1 MKKVSIIT
9 RHNVLNYG
17 SVLQAFATQEVVKNL
32 GYDPVVVDYRRCA
45 ETLDSLVKR
54 YSEGRSLPHRIYRN
68 TVWRL
73 LYSAGEK
80 RFKSMR
86 EQYLTLSPHCDETSI
101 DALLPNTDIYL
112 TGSDQVWNEL
122 GDGSLDPVFFW
133 DGLSKVEGK
142 KVVSYAASFGRGGVV
157 KGYESQIGNWLKRYD
172 AISVREDSG
181 KDIVE
186 SYGLK
191 AEQVLDPTLLLNR
204 SEWNKIASKKAP
216 VEKPYALVYNL
227 HPDSDMLQYVKDKT
241 AGSNL
246 EIVSVCPTFRRR
258 VGKQVVLPPLE
269 DFLALFRD
277 ASCVYTDSFHGT
289 AFCINLGTPFVEIFP
304 KANAARNKS
313 VLRLFGL
320 ENRAWDTFQGNAWD
334 DDIDWQHVGEV
345 LDGERNRS
353 LSWLDR
359 ALKE

>member
-17 SVLQAFATQEVVKNL
+17 SVLQAYATQEVVKNL

-73 LYSAGEK
+73 LYGAGEK

-122 GDGSLDPVFFW
+122 GDGSLDPIFFW

-142 KVVSYAASFGRGGVV
+142 KVVSYAATFWTWWRCKGV
-157 KGYESQIGNWLKRYD
+157 
-172 AISVREDSG
+172 
-181 KDIVE
+181 
-186 SYGLK
+186 
-191 AEQVLDPTLLLNR
+191 
-204 SEWNKIASKKAP
+204 
-216 VEKPYALVYNL
+216 
-227 HPDSDMLQYVKDKT
+227 
-241 AGSNL
+241 
-246 EIVSVCPTFRRR
+246 
-258 VGKQVVLPPLE
+258 
-269 DFLALFRD
+269 
-277 ASCVYTDSFHGT
+277 
-289 AFCINLGTPFVEIFP
+289 
-304 KANAARNKS
+304 
-313 VLRLFGL
+313 
-320 ENRAWDTFQGNAWD
+320 
-334 DDIDWQHVGEV
+334 
-345 LDGERNRS
+345 
-353 LSWLDR
+353 
-359 ALKE
+359 

>member
-17 SVLQAFATQEVVKNL
+17 SVLQAYATQEVVKNL

-45 ETLDSLVKR
+45 ETLDSLVNR

-73 LYSAGEK
+73 LYGAGEK

-122 GDGSLDPVFFW
+122 GDGTLDPVFFW
-133 DGLSKVEGK
+133 DGLDKTQNAK
-142 KVVSYAASFGRGGVV
+142 IISYAASFGKGGVV
-157 KGYESQIGNWLKRYD
+157 SGYEKQVGDWLARYD

-181 KDIVE
+181 KKIVND
-186 SYGLK
+186 YGFDC
-191 AEQVLDPTLLLNR
+191 EQVVDPTLLLTR
-204 SEWNKIASKKAP
+204 DEWLDIADPKPARK
-216 VEKPYALVYNL
+216 KPYALVYNL
-227 HPDSDMLQYVKDKT
+227 HPDSGMLGYVADKT
-241 AGSNL
+241 RDSGL
-246 EIVSVCPTFRRR
+246 EVVSVCPTFRKRI
-258 VGKQVVLPPLE
+258 GKQVILPSLPE
-269 DFLALFRD
+269 FLALFRD
-277 ASCVYTDSFHGT
+277 AACVYTDSFHGT
-289 AFCINLGTPFVEIFP
+289 AFCINLGTPFVEVFP

-320 ENRAWDTFQGNAWD
+320 EGRAWDVFEGNAWND
-334 DDIDWQHVGEV
+334 EIDWNHVASV
-345 LDGERNRS
+345 LESERARS
-353 LSWLDR
+353 LAWLKG
-359 ALKE
+359 ALES